1 MRISLP
7 AGGELNIAALHPIEL
22 VFVRRLISFLDHRV
36 SMGEFARDYIAKDLR
51 IAVRMCGEASAGS
64 ASVFIEDSNGTEG
77 LESGIVVACERE
89 AVLGQEPAVIGIPS
103 FGGASWNDLCM

>member
-1 MRISLP
+1 MCKF
-7 AGGELNIAALHPIEL
+7 AG
-22 VFVRRLISFLDHRV
+22 
-36 SMGEFARDYIAKDLR
+36 DYVAEDLG
-51 IAVRMCGEASAGS
+51 IAVRMCRKPGAWGD
-64 ASVFIEDSNGTEG
+64 SVFVEDSNGTEG